1 MSAISAIRNRFSI
14 GQQHSSGFSSQQSA
28 ATKTTM
34 ARGADSSDEVAY
46 VGLNDKDSDFDI
58 QMMQDSLEYEA
69 YKDMGDSD
77 RERNKK

>member
-1 MSAISAIRNRFSI
+1 
-14 GQQHSSGFSSQQSA
+14 
-28 ATKTTM
+28 M

-69 YKDMGDSD
+69 FKDMGDSD
-77 RERNKK
+77 RKNR